1 MLSPHARSAGA
12 PAVSQTLLHC
22 FLRRT
27 PRGYLMNLLFT
38 QGRVAPTTQT
48 AASERSSSGRRNS
61 WHALLVVLL
70 GCLWLNTSCQPV
82 PSSVASLVTGEHTSD
97 PTFAGRQHFRSPA
110 RSSRMSECHR
120 PHEGWRV
127 VSTGEEYSTQG
138 IRGMFFRLGPGTPRG
153 ETRVVSGALSTEPT
167 GASVHVSE
175 QNGLPESV
183 VAPLLAQ
190 RAKSSS
196 VSERNESPALRKIP
210 RIVETVRWPMGK

>member
-1 MLSPHARSAGA
+1 MKVSRAPDVLSPHARSGRGTSHFTNS
-12 PAVSQTLLHC
+12 PT
-22 FLRRT
+22 LRRT

-38 QGRVAPTTQT
+38 QGRVARL
-48 AASERSSSGRRNS
+48 ANRSIRERSSSGRRNS

-82 PSSVASLVTGEHTSD
+82 PSSVASLVTGETPSD
-97 PTFAGRQHFRSPA
+97 PTFAGRQHFPVPPREA
-110 RSSRMSECHR
+110 VECLSAIA

-138 IRGMFFRLGPGTPRG
+138 IQGMFFRLEPDTPRG

-183 VAPLLAQ
+183 VAPLLAESKKQQ
-190 RAKSSS
+190 R
-196 VSERNESPALRKIP
+196 E
-210 RIVETVRWPMGK
+210 